1 MKYLFTA
8 LFCLGIASTQ
18 AQSISSL
25 GSSGGAN
32 ILRILD
38 SYQIVYTD
46 EIQSSGIEPEKVIG
60 DVALVSRGILQ
71 KDFPQ
76 QQFMKPA
83 EAQLVVTLGNSNT
96 MGITEGQVIVEYYD
110 RSDIDTLLQDY
121 SLQLVLELQ
130 GLNRCVI
137 QISNLSRLNEAL
149 EELSNDFR
157 VKSTELMVN
166 FGDADL
172 Q

>member
-1 MKYLFTA
+1 MTTCGFSIAITLF
-8 LFCLGIASTQ
+8 I
-18 AQSISSL
+18 
-25 GSSGGAN
+25 
-32 ILRILD
+32 
-38 SYQIVYTD
+38 D
-46 EIQSSGIEPEKVIG
+46 EIQSLGTSPKKSSEMLYWWQREIAEGI
-60 DVALVSRGILQ
+60 S
-71 KDFPQ
+71 Q

-83 EAQLVVTLGNSNT
+83 KAQLVVALGNSNT

-110 RSDIDTLLQDY
+110 RSDIDTLLHDY

-130 GLNRCVI
+130 GLNRFVV

-149 EELSNDFR
+149 AELSNDFR